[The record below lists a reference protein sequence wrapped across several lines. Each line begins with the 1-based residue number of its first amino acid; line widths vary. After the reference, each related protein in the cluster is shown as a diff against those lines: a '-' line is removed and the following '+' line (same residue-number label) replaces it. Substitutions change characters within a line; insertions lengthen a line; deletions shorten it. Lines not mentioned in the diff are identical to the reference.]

1 MDGRWLYDRHLF
13 GIQGEPLSVLTML
26 GSGGLNETTCDPV
39 DKATRISLIYTSLTS
54 NLLTLI
60 GCLVPG

>member
-1 MDGRWLYDRHLF
+1 M
-13 GIQGEPLSVLTML
+13 LTML
-26 GSGGLNETTCDPV
+26 GSGGLSETTCDPV

-60 GCLVPG
+60 GCLVSG